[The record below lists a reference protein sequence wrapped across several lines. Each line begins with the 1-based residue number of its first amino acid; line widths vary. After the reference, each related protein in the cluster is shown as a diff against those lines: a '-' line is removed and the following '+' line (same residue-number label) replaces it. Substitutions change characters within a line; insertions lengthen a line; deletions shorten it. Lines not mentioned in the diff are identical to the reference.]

1 MSLKKTISIL
11 SLPLLSLTAMAQE
24 SQTVY
29 NFLRIPVSA
38 HAAALGGENISLIED
53 DASLALSNPSL
64 LSSVTHQTVSLGY
77 MNYMSGTSM
86 YTANYTHVLNDKATV
101 GGAIHYL
108 NYGSMTETDEYGQE
122 SGTFSPSDLTFEALF
137 SYTLSKKIVGG
148 IGAKF
153 IYSKIGS
160 YTSTAAAIDLGLN
173 YYDPDWDFSASLAVK
188 NLGGQLSAYNDE
200 FENLPVDV
208 LIGVSQRVHNTPF
221 RIHATFCD
229 LNHWDYA
236 FFRHLNLGADVI
248 LSPQFYLAIGYNLK
262 RGHDMKITAT
272 NSEDDSSHGAGL
284 TVGGGLLLDRF
295 KLNIAYGKY
304 HVASSSLMFNA
315 AFNF

>member
-1 MSLKKTISIL
+1 MKKTLSILALSLL
-11 SLPLLSLTAMAQE
+11 SLPLMAQE
-24 SQTVY
+24 NSTVY

-38 HAAALGGENISLIED
+38 HAAALGGENVSLIED
-53 DASLALSNPSL
+53 DASLALSNPAL
-64 LSSVTHQTVSLGY
+64 LSSVSHQTVSFGY

-101 GGAIHYL
+101 GGAVHYL
-108 NYGSMTETDEYGQE
+108 NYGSMTETDYNGQE
-122 SGTFSPSDLTFEALF
+122 MGTFTPADITFEGLF
-137 SYTLSKKIVGG
+137 AYTLGKNIAGG

-153 IYSKIGS
+153 IYSKIGN
-160 YTSTAAAIDLGLN
+160 YTSTAAAIDLGIN
-173 YYDPDWDFSASLAVK
+173 YYDPELDFSASIAVK
-188 NLGGQLSAYNDE
+188 NLGGQLSAYDEE

-208 LIGVSQRVHNTPF
+208 LVGISQKIHNTPF

-236 FFRHLNLGADVI
+236 FMRHLNLGADVV
-248 LSPQFYLAIGYNLK
+248 LAPQFYLAVGYNLK
-262 RGHDMKITAT
+262 RAHDMKILTADG
-272 NSEDDSSHGAGL
+272 SEESSHGAGL
-284 TVGGGLLLDRF
+284 TLGGGLLLDRF

-315 AFNF
+315 SFNF